1 MHLGAKLKVNS
12 RFGMALLLAK
22 EVGARGCFQFAPTP
36 VDKYPK
42 SLIYKGGS
50 WVTWVTSKE
59 GERYIK
65 YLPFGI
71 PFLPL

>member
-1 MHLGAKLKVNS
+1 MNLGAKVKVNS
-12 RFGMALLLAK
+12 SSGVARLLAK

-36 VDKYPK
+36 VDKCAK
-42 SLIYKGGS
+42 SLIYKAGARG
-50 WVTWVTSKE
+50 TRGTSKE

-71 PFLPL
+71 PLLPL